1 MRNDFTTVFT
11 LNVNLVIVEIQ
22 VAKSLVL
29 DNCKFIVTTQYSMPE
44 TIYLYCIEAEHAIV
58 NIKRKTIDLLKN
70 HIYSKNEAFREYF
83 TSSG

>member
-1 MRNDFTTVFT
+1 MKKD
-11 LNVNLVIVEIQ
+11 
-22 VAKSLVL
+22 
-29 DNCKFIVTTQYSMPE
+29 
-44 TIYLYCIEAEHAIV
+44 TIKNKTIKAEHAIV